1 MPRRTGVIFCF
12 DFWSCSYVPPMLGA
26 MVRGPHLWSEGDP
39 RNWAFLFCSLQRL
52 RGAWIL
58 YAFCG
63 VVYEVTPTPTRL
75 RSHFGSRSM
84 LQLKVVLDRGVF
96 RLDVPWGWQATRH
109 PPSTWDTI
117 RVTSV
122 VVLGAGLQ
130 LDIGGRAL
138 RGREDLLALRGQSTL
153 GSTPARACANLDTS
167 GGAAAHRRCCG
178 PHSVEPVGQQGIVRK
193 CSKQARSFGLPQSIA
208 VRLTSLLVKD
218 TVHRPFSPKSM
229 VAAGMSSHLSFVNGQ
244 LPIYSSL
251 QAVCRGQGWPL

>member
-1 MPRRTGVIFCF
+1 
-12 DFWSCSYVPPMLGA
+12 
-26 MVRGPHLWSEGDP
+26 
-39 RNWAFLFCSLQRL
+39 
-52 RGAWIL
+52 
-58 YAFCG
+58 
-63 VVYEVTPTPTRL
+63 
-75 RSHFGSRSM
+75 M

-96 RLDVPWGWQATRH
+96 RPDVPWGWQATRH
-109 PPSTWDTI
+109 PPSTWDTL

-138 RGREDLLALRGQSTL
+138 RGRVDLLALRGQSTL

-218 TVHRPFSPKSM
+218 TVHRPFSPKTM
-229 VAAGMSSHLSFVNGQ
+229 VAAGMSSRGALRPHFIPRG
-244 LPIYSSL
+244 IKIASL
-251 QAVCRGQGWPL
+251 EYQRIVEDYYIPEGCAMFDAPVGDWELQQDNAPSHVSKSTIKFFKNQVFA